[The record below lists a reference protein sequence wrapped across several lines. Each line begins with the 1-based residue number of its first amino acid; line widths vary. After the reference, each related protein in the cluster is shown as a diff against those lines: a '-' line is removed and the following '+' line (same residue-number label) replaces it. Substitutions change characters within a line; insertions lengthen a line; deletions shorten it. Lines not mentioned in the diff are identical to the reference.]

1 MTIISLLYFIG
12 SLLSGFILIKQ
23 IAQFNRLFRLL
34 VGPGFGLIF
43 TTLVNLLI
51 GLLIGFSVLSI
62 ILALAITVTVAGFAF
77 LRNRVV
83 SPRKSKIGLK
93 TYLQLLPY
101 HFSSHWPLVI
111 ILIIIGVISGYVFFF
126 KVLTPAPSGL
136 LTGGGG
142 LYADTAMHAAFTS
155 ALVEQG
161 LPPTNPLFA
170 GKLLVYP
177 FLVNFFSASL
187 VKLGMNLRF
196 AFILPQLVY
205 LVGFITLFYAVGI
218 KIIQTRHAEFISASS
233 KLQTPSRIHFGILKQ
248 SMKQVQGMVQY
259 DKEQTRNANWTIF
272 FALLIFF
279 FGWGLGWTQFV
290 IQGVQTGD
298 WKIAKEYTNNLP
310 GYQMHNVLTGI
321 IYPARS
327 LLPGLLIGLL
337 ILYLL
342 FEMSSTKSV
351 NKYQIVTI
359 AITLATLPL
368 WHTHTF
374 LFMFVAVGVWLL
386 FDPAL
391 AGENFSISNFFKVT
405 SLRQLADRRV
415 KMIAVIFSLTALLFI
430 PIFLYFKQQVST
442 TTFFKLIPGWTKDG
456 QSNLLLFWLRNTGLV
471 IPLAAFGFWKLQRN
485 IRIWFVPSI
494 LMFVIANLV
503 QFQPWDWDN
512 IKLFSWVF
520 LFFALLAGYGLTK
533 LTSGIYSSSVVE
545 KFPVIFRKIVLI
557 IFAVP
562 ILFSLTASGFLSIA
576 LNLAQ
581 EYTIYDKNGIA
592 VAEWIKEHTAPSD
605 VFLIDPWPNHPVS
618 GLSGRS
624 VYIGY
629 PGQLW
634 VHGLDY
640 YKREQQVKDI
650 LAGKTE
656 VLAQTEVPINY
667 IVTTSNLKVKLMHT
681 PRLAVLYENSGFSVF
696 QVK

>member
-12 SLLSGFILIKQ
+12 SLLSGCILIKQ
-23 IAQFNRLFRLL
+23 ITQLNRWFRLL
-34 VGPGFGLIF
+34 IGPGFGLIF
-43 TTLVNLLI
+43 ITLVNLLT
-51 GLLIGFSVLSI
+51 GLLIGFTEPSI
-62 ILALAITVTVAGFAF
+62 ILSFFIVTVITIFVLVQKANQAKYNFR
-77 LRNRVV
+77 LRFFTQI
-83 SPRKSKIGLK
+83 K
-93 TYLQLLPY
+93 QLPLS
-101 HFSSHWPLVI
+101 FSQYWPLAI
-111 ILIIIGVISGYVFFF
+111 ILIIIGVISGYIFFF
-126 KVLTPAPSGL
+126 KVLAPAPSGL

-142 LYADTAMHAAFTS
+142 LYADTAMHAAFTTS
-155 ALVEQG
+155 LVEQG
-161 LPPTNPLFA
+161 LPPHNPLFA
-170 GKLLVYP
+170 GKLLVHP
-177 FLVNFFSASL
+177 FLVNFFSARL
-187 VKLGMNLRF
+187 IKLGMNLRF

-205 LVGFITLFYAVGI
+205 LVSFITLFYVIGKKLISNGAV
-218 KIIQTRHAEFISASS
+218 
-233 KLQTPSRIHFGILKQ
+233 
-248 SMKQVQGMVQY
+248 
-259 DKEQTRNANWTIF
+259 F

-279 FGWGLGWTQFV
+279 FGWGLGWTQYV
-290 IQGVQTGD
+290 TQGIQTGD

-442 TTFFKLIPGWTKDG
+442 ASFFKLIPGWTKDG
-456 QSNLLLFWLRNTGLV
+456 QANLLLFWLRNTGLV

-503 QFQPWDWDN
+503 QFQPWDCDN

-667 IVTTSNLKVKLMHT
+667 IVTTSTLKVKLMKT
-681 PRLAVLYENSGFSVF
+681 PQLTVVYENSGF
-696 QVK
+696 